1 MRTIRHNYLIL
12 ALIYAACMAWVWSDV
27 IHESKQDRIDLVCI
41 HAIAFFGLS
50 AVIYRMARDVRPLS
64 WRLPQLSSWANLV
77 FLACLAFVLLHWA
90 VLGGVPVIQAAK
102 STDYLAIAQ
111 LRQSVTEH
119 GNLLN
124 YGSSFLIRVIFPLL
138 VLRYVQTRQYR
149 IALIVG
155 VVGVFYG
162 LSLLQKS
169 YPIFVLAPA
178 MVYLAFAQWRAAAV
192 CAIVVGVSIVALVL
206 ITNASLRSVPN
217 TTVALKIV
225 TVAITSLAQ
234 RILVTPGQ
242 VVSDW
247 LNAFPAMYPFEHGCG
262 YRFLSSMLGCDFVN
276 NSVLMFQHYFPEN
289 VARGLHGTYNAAH
302 FAEDYANFGPPG
314 LILSGLLAAG
324 VLFAAAWA
332 GAGRETATIVAIN
345 FPSIAS
351 LSSSALQTTLVSG
364 GWIVMVALSLF
375 LLPKPEA
382 VTAPPSPDT

>member
-1 MRTIRHNYLIL
+1 M
-12 ALIYAACMAWVWSDV
+12 
-27 IHESKQDRIDLVCI
+27 
-41 HAIAFFGLS
+41 
-50 AVIYRMARDVRPLS
+50 
-64 WRLPQLSSWANLV
+64 PQLSSWTINLV

-90 VLGGVPVIQAAK
+90 VLGGIPVIQATK
-102 STDYLAIAQ
+102 STDYLAIAK
-111 LRQSVTEH
+111 LRQLVTEQ

-138 VLRYVQTRQYR
+138 VLRYLQTRQYW
-149 IALIVG
+149 IAFIVG

-178 MVYLAFAQWRAAAV
+178 MVYLAFTQWRAAAV
-192 CAIVVGVSIVALVL
+192 CAIVVGLSIVALAL

-217 TTVALKIV
+217 TTVALRTA
-225 TVAITSLAQ
+225 TVVVTSLAQ

-247 LNAFPAMYPFEHGCG
+247 LNAFPAIYPFEHGCG

-289 VARGLHGTYNAAH
+289 VARGLRGTYNAAH

-314 LILSGLLAAG
+314 FIMSGLLAGG

-332 GAGRETATIVAIN
+332 GVGRDTATIVAIN

-364 GWIVMVALSLF
+364 GWIIMVALSLI
-375 LLPKPEA
+375 LLPKSEA
-382 VTAPPSPDT
+382 VTARSSPAVGPADREW